1 MKKTIAILMTALF
14 FALPVT
20 ASESSPLAYDV
31 TTTNGGSTVYLFEDL
46 ILQIPADWTN
56 KYTLI
61 DEEGRFSLY
70 QTGSYEKYQEQGYE
84 GGFLFSLGASVNDS
98 YKEIPNYKYLGFSE
112 RSMMNYY
119 LVLPS
124 DVQAYIEDETITA
137 EYQQMFTQID
147 DIVSNAIIYPAEG
160 GSGATA

>member
-1 MKKTIAILMTALF
+1 MKKTFVILMTALLL
-14 FALPVT
+14 ALPVT
-20 ASESSPLAYDV
+20 ASAEPAFAYDAA
-31 TTTNGGSTVYLFEDL
+31 TTNGGAAVYLFEDI
-46 ILQIPADWTN
+46 ILQLPADWTN

-124 DVQAYIEDETITA
+124 DVQAYIEDEAITA